1 MNREEGLIN
10 KLKDSKKKKEEDK
23 TGYFFSVREG
33 SEDFFLL
40 VSI

>member
-10 KLKDSKKKKEEDK
+10 KLKDSKKKEEDK